1 VITCTY
7 EGKVSVVVIRDV
19 ISILATHGWQ
29 RSLDEEDAESDDEFE
44 EDPLAPIERLGQH
57 FKLPLES
64 AGVDVSKLCDEFYD
78 MLLFATQFISLSTF
92 DYRAV

>member
-1 VITCTY
+1 MWSDLRVIKGC
-7 EGKVSVVVIRDV
+7 D
-19 ISILATHGWQ
+19 ISFSYTWFA
-29 RSLDEEDAESDDEFE
+29 DEEDAESDEFE
-44 EDPLAPIERLGQH
+44 EKPLAPIERLGQH

-64 AGVDVSKLCDEFYD
+64 AGVDVSKLHDEFYD